1 MDTEPETP
9 TNPVESK
16 DVRLVDVQVT
26 DQIVALNL
34 IISFLNVAQRRGA
47 YTMDESAKI
56 WECVQQF
63 AAPTQASE

>member
-1 MDTEPETP
+1 MDTT
-9 TNPVESK
+9 TPVETTTPDETK

-47 YTMDESAKI
+47 YTLDESAKI

-63 AAPTQASE
+63 AAPAQE